1 MRVAEADTVP
11 FRYAPFRKP
20 TMSPLPPA
28 AASTAQPHLCAH
40 ADSAASP
47 RPPDGPAA
55 APALAATMAAA
66 MLAACGGGGGG
77 GDTAGGAGGGSSGS
91 NSGGTGSGG
100 ASGSVATPA
109 SDEEAARFLLQAQ
122 FSATDD
128 DIAALRAK
136 GYGPWLAEQFAQPVG
151 TTGAAWLTQ
160 RGYGVAAADTRYD
173 NVSYPADFMLWNQLL
188 VERDAVRKRV
198 ALALSEILVVST
210 TGLNQPWAAFL
221 AAGYWDV
228 LNQHAFG
235 NYRALLEAVTLNPAM
250 GIYLSVRGSQKE
262 DARTG
267 RQPDENYA
275 REVMQLFT
283 IGLYRLNPDG
293 TEQRDGSG
301 NRIDTYSAADVSNL
315 ARVFTGYDYDTSRNQ
330 PTTLGGST
338 VPGLQQAL
346 LPMVLK
352 PANHSTLAASFL
364 GATVPAGTP
373 GDAALKTALDTLFN
387 HPNVGPFIG
396 RQLIQRLVTS
406 NPSPAYVGRV
416 AAAFADNGSGTRGDL
431 RAVIAA
437 VLLDPEARSAAGL
450 ASPQYGRLREPMV
463 RFVQWG
469 RSFGLQSARGS
480 WKIADL
486 SDPATRLGQSPL
498 RSGSVFNF
506 FRPGYVPP
514 ATAMAAAGQVAPE
527 FQIVNESSV
536 SGYLNFMQNA
546 IRFGYYVNAPDLPQN
561 GSTAANGFDITC
573 SYANL
578 LPLVGDAAALVRKA
592 ALLLSAGQVSAAT
605 QARIVAALNA
615 TPLTS
620 GSSAAARLD
629 RVAAAVLLVM
639 ASPEY
644 LVQK

>member
-1 MRVAEADTVP
+1 MP
-11 FRYAPFRKP
+11 N
-20 TMSPLPPA
+20 M
-28 AASTAQPHLCAH
+28 
-40 ADSAASP
+40 
-47 RPPDGPAA
+47 
-55 APALAATMAAA
+55 AA

-77 GDTAGGAGGGSSGS
+77 GDTASGAGGSAAGGSSGGVA
-91 NSGGTGSGG
+91 GGT
-100 ASGSVATPA
+100 GSVATPG

-122 FSATDD
+122 FSATDE
-128 DIAALRAK
+128 DIAALRSK
-136 GYGPWLAEQFAQPVG
+136 GYGPWLADQFAQPIG
-151 TTGAAWLTQ
+151 TTGTAWLMQ
-160 RGYGVAAADTRYD
+160 RGYGVAASDTRYD
-173 NVSYPADFMLWNQLL
+173 NVSYPSDFMLWNQLFT
-188 VERDAVRKRV
+188 ERDAVRKRV

-210 TGLNQPWAAFL
+210 SGLEQPWRIFL
-221 AAGYWDV
+221 ASGYWDL

-235 NYRALLEAVTLNPAM
+235 NFRALLEAVTLSPAM

-262 DARTG
+262 DARSG

-315 ARVFTGYDYDTSRNQ
+315 ARVFTGYDYDTRQNQ
-330 PTTLGGST
+330 PTTLGSST
-338 VPGLQQAL
+338 VPGLQQTL
-346 LPMVLK
+346 LPM
-352 PANHSTLAASFL
+352 AFNAARHSTLAATFL
-364 GATVPAGTP
+364 GTTIPAGTA

-469 RSFGLQSARGS
+469 RTFGIQSARGT
-480 WKIADL
+480 WKIDNL

-578 LPLVGDAAALVRKA
+578 LPLAADAAALVRKV

-605 QARIVAALNA
+605 QSRIVAALNA
-615 TPLTS
+615 TPVTA
-620 GSSAAARLD
+620 GSSAAAQLN

>member
-1 MRVAEADTVP
+1 MH
-11 FRYAPFRKP
+11 P
-20 TMSPLPPA
+20 TPQA
-28 AASTAQPHLCAH
+28 AASTLQPPDRAPANSLPACAEPGHLGHGPKSSLIPPAM
-40 ADSAASP
+40 AASL
-47 RPPDGPAA
+47 AA
-55 APALAATMAAA
+55 AL
-66 MLAACGGGGGG
+66 LVACGGGG
-77 GDTAGGAGGGSSGS
+77 GDTAPGTGNGG
-91 NSGGTGSGG
+91 NGGTGTGPGG
-100 ASGSVATPA
+100 GTGPGTGTTATPA

-122 FSATDD
+122 FSATDEE
-128 DIAALRAK
+128 IAALRAK
-136 GYGPWLAEQFAQPVG
+136 GYGPWLAEQFALPVD
-151 TTGAAWLTQ
+151 TTGTAWLMQ
-160 RGYGVAAADTRYD
+160 RGYGVAEAGTRYD
-173 NVSYPADFMLWNQLL
+173 NVSYPSDFMLWSQLFT
-188 VERDAVRKRV
+188 ERDAVRKRV
-198 ALALSEILVVST
+198 ALALSEIMVVST
-210 TGLNQPWAAFL
+210 TGLEQPWSIFL
-221 AAGYWDV
+221 ASGYWDL

-235 NYRALLEAVTLNPAM
+235 NFRTLLEAVTLSPAM
-250 GIYLSVRGSQKE
+250 GIYLSTRGNQKE
-262 DARTG
+262 DARSG

-315 ARVFTGYDYDTSRNQ
+315 ARVFTGYDYDTSKNQ
-330 PTTLGGST
+330 PTNLSGST
-338 VPGLQQAL
+338 VTGLQQAL
-346 LPMVLK
+346 LPM
-352 PANHSTLAASFL
+352 AFNAARHSTLAATFL
-364 GATVPAGTP
+364 GTTVAAGTSGP
-373 GDAALKTALDTLFN
+373 AALKAALDTLFN

-431 RAVIAA
+431 RAVIAT
-437 VLLDPEARSAAGL
+437 VLLDPEARGAAGL

-469 RSFGLQSARGS
+469 RTFGLRSARGT
-480 WKIADL
+480 WKIDNL

-514 ATAMAAAGQVAPE
+514 STPLATTGQVAPE
-527 FQIVNESSV
+527 FQIVTETSV
-536 SGYLNFMQNA
+536 SGYLNFMQNV
-546 IRFGYYVNAPDLPQN
+546 IRFGYYVNAPDLPQG
-561 GSTAANGFDITC
+561 GSSAANGFDITC

-578 LPLVGDAAALVRKA
+578 LPLVADAAALVRKV

-615 TPLTS
+615 TPVTVTS
-620 GSSAAARLD
+620 NTATQLN

>member
-1 MRVAEADTVP
+1 M
-11 FRYAPFRKP
+11 
-20 TMSPLPPA
+20 
-28 AASTAQPHLCAH
+28 
-40 ADSAASP
+40 
-47 RPPDGPAA
+47 
-55 APALAATMAAA
+55 
-66 MLAACGGGGGG
+66 
-77 GDTAGGAGGGSSGS
+77 
-91 NSGGTGSGG
+91 
-100 ASGSVATPA
+100 
-109 SDEEAARFLLQAQ
+109 
-122 FSATDD
+122 
-128 DIAALRAK
+128 
-136 GYGPWLAEQFAQPVG
+136 
-151 TTGAAWLTQ
+151 
-160 RGYGVAAADTRYD
+160 
-173 NVSYPADFMLWNQLL
+173 
-188 VERDAVRKRV
+188 
-198 ALALSEILVVST
+198 
-210 TGLNQPWAAFL
+210 
-221 AAGYWDV
+221 
-228 LNQHAFG
+228 
-235 NYRALLEAVTLNPAM
+235 
-250 GIYLSVRGSQKE
+250 
-262 DARTG
+262 
-267 RQPDENYA
+267 
-275 REVMQLFT
+275 
-283 IGLYRLNPDG
+283 
-293 TEQRDGSG
+293 
-301 NRIDTYSAADVSNL
+301 
-315 ARVFTGYDYDTSRNQ
+315 
-330 PTTLGGST
+330 
-338 VPGLQQAL
+338 
-346 LPMVLK
+346 
-352 PANHSTLAASFL
+352 
-364 GATVPAGTP
+364 
-373 GDAALKTALDTLFN
+373 
-387 HPNVGPFIG
+387 
-396 RQLIQRLVTS
+396 
-406 NPSPAYVGRV
+406 
-416 AAAFADNGSGTRGDL
+416 
-431 RAVIAA
+431 IAA